1 MRPRHRHWLA
11 ETLVAGVMAIG
22 LSQCDSE
29 NLPETAIEAAAPA
42 PVEVAFDASDAL
54 AGAHLTS
61 QTPSGTDFGTVNVGQ
76 QSTSIAILVV
86 NDGVAA
92 TGAISVAIA
101 DADAASFG
109 IDEDGC
115 TDQVLAPGGSCGIY
129 LHFTPAAAGP
139 ASATLAVHD
148 NAGDMVLVPLTGTG
162 ATSGA
167 LLFMPTTA
175 AFGPVAAGS
184 SSPGI
189 VFVLTNSGAASGP
202 IASAIIGTNATDFA
216 IANDTCAGQSLD
228 MGATC
233 SVTVVYEPSAL
244 AAGDE
249 EASLTATAGGV
260 TAAAGLSGTPA
271 TPAALSVSPAPYDFG
286 AVPVGGKPV
295 LEQFVATNQGGV
307 PSAVPVVSI
316 VGTNASDF
324 VVTANGCALAVMPA
338 ATCTISVVFTPSI
351 AGAESATL
359 SVASGGTSA
368 SAALAGTGLVPAQI
382 QIAPGSDSFA
392 ATTQG
397 ASSSTM
403 SFVVTNHGGVATGP
417 LTAGL
422 LGTEAGQF
430 YIDHDACT
438 ATALP
443 AGKTCAVTVHFAPT
457 AGTVGAVSASLE
469 VSGSPGGQTAASLT
483 GVGVAPAQLAIN
495 STNQGFGTVTWGSA
509 SPVVFTVTN
518 TGGAASGTIAV
529 SLTGSNATA
538 FALGSGGCAGVSLAG
553 GGTCTIAVNFAPSNV
568 TGLQNATLSVTAA
581 PGGSKTATLT
591 GTAQQPATLTI
602 APPAGFSGFGSVAYG
617 TKSVAT
623 NYTVTNGGGATTG
636 TLTTSLGGGDPS
648 QFTIASNTCSQ
659 ALAPQQS
666 CVVAIEF
673 SPTTGTVG
681 TQQATLTVSATPGGS
696 APASLA
702 GTAAAPAQIALAA
715 PSGFSGFGTA
725 IPPATSA
732 TATFTV
738 TNNGGLSSGALTVA
752 LSGTGAAQYTLSQN
766 TCASMT
772 LSAGASCTVVAQF
785 TPQKGV
791 SGTQRANLTASATP
805 GGNSSVTLSSS
816 AGNPAKVTLAGPSGS
831 PADFGSVTLG
841 QSSTLV
847 FSLGNTGDVATGT
860 PSIAVSGTNAADFAI
875 TANECTAAVGADESC
890 TVSVTFTPSQS
901 AAETATLTATA
912 SPGGIAVAS
921 IQGTGVAPPP
931 PPPPPPEAGEP
942 DDAGSIDDSGEASMT
957 GDDATLT
964 TDDATIAPIEAGDP
978 SETGDL

>member
-1 MRPRHRHWLA
+1 
-11 ETLVAGVMAIG
+11 MAIG
-22 LSQCDSE
+22 VCQCDSE
-29 NLPETAIEAAAPA
+29 NLPETNIDAAAPA
-42 PVEVAFDASDAL
+42 PVEAAL
-54 AGAHLTS
+54 DPADGPSGAHLAS
-61 QTPSGTDFGTVNVGQ
+61 QSPSGTDFGTVNVGQ
-76 QSTSIAILVV
+76 QSTSIAILIV
-86 NDGVAA
+86 NDGLAA
-92 TGAISVAIA
+92 TGAISVAVT

-115 TDQVLAPGGSCGIY
+115 TDQVLAPGGTCGIY
-129 LHFTPAAAGP
+129 AHFTPAAAGA

-148 NAGDMVLVPLTGTG
+148 DAGDIVLVPLTGIG

-189 VFVLTNSGAASGP
+189 VFVLANSGASSGP
-202 IASAIIGTNATDFA
+202 IASAITGTAASDFA
-216 IANDTCAGQSLD
+216 IANDTCAGQSLE

-233 SVTVVYEPSAL
+233 SVTVVYEPA
-244 AAGDE
+244 AFVAGDE

-260 TAAAGLSGTPA
+260 TAAASLSGIPA

-286 AVPVGGKPV
+286 AVPIGGKPV

-307 PSAVPVVSI
+307 ASAVPVVSI
-316 VGTNASDF
+316 VGANASDF

-338 ATCTISVVFTPSI
+338 ATCTVSVVFTPSV
-351 AGAESATL
+351 AGVESATL

-368 SAALAGTGLVPAQI
+368 SVALAGTGLVPAQI
-382 QIAPGSDSFA
+382 QIAPGNASFA
-392 ATTQG
+392 PTTQG

-403 SFVVTNHGGVATGP
+403 SFVVTNHGGMATGP
-417 LTAGL
+417 LSAAL
-422 LGTEAGQF
+422 LGTKAAQF
-430 YIDHDACT
+430 YVDHDTCT
-438 ATALP
+438 ATALA
-443 AGKTCAVTVHFAPT
+443 AGKTCAVVVHFAPT

-495 STNQGFGTVTWGSA
+495 STNQGFGTVTWGNA

-518 TGGAASGTIAV
+518 QGGAASGTIAV
-529 SLTGSNATA
+529 SLAGSNATA
-538 FALGSGGCAGVSLAG
+538 FTLGSGGCAGVSLAG
-553 GGTCTIAVNFAPSNV
+553 GGTCTIAVTFAPNDV
-568 TGLQNATLSVTAA
+568 TGLQNATLSVTAS

-591 GTAQQPATLTI
+591 GTAQQPATLSI

-617 TKSVAT
+617 TKSVAA
-623 NYTVTNGGGATTG
+623 NYTITNGGGAATG
-636 TLTTSLGGGDPS
+636 ALTTSLGGSDPS
-648 QFTIASNTCSQ
+648 QFTIASNTCGQ

-681 TQQATLTVSATPGGS
+681 TQQATLTVSATPGGA

-732 TATFTV
+732 TATFTL
-738 TNNGGLSSGALTVA
+738 TNNGGVPSGAVTIA
-752 LSGTGAAQYTLSQN
+752 LGGNGAAQYTLSQN
-766 TCASMT
+766 ACANAT
-772 LSAGASCTVVAQF
+772 LAAGTSCTVVVQF
-785 TPQKGV
+785 TPRTGA
-791 SGTQRANLTASATP
+791 SGTQRATLTASATP
-805 GGNSSVTLSSS
+805 GGSSAITLTAS

-847 FSLGNTGDVATGT
+847 FSVGNTGDVATGT
-860 PSIAVSGTNAADFAI
+860 PSIAVSGANAADFSIAG
-875 TANECTAAVGADESC
+875 NECTAAVGPGESC

-901 AAETATLTATA
+901 AMETATLTATA
-912 SPGGIAVAS
+912 SPGGSAAAP

-931 PPPPPPEAGEP
+931 PPPEGGEP
-942 DDAGSIDDSGEASMT
+942 DDAETDDSGEAGTT

-964 TDDATIAPIEAGDP
+964 MDDATLVPIDDGGP
-978 SETGDL
+978 SETGGP